1 MTVYRERR
9 RRTILRGAMPKV
21 TAAHEQEVR
30 DRIVRASLRVFAEKG
45 FHRATMQDV
54 VRESGLSVG
63 AIYTWFGGKDELIRA
78 GCDFI
83 TDQEM
88 GELAARLE
96 GVEGFRQRLATA
108 IGFYFD
114 QLDFDRA
121 VSGGPRLLLEAWA
134 AAETEPA
141 IREMLQRR
149 RREVVGAAVAMLH
162 EGVARGEMPS
172 WIEIGP
178 LAEGFGAL
186 LDGVGLLAMEE
197 GAGYR
202 RADAERRV
210 LAMIE
215 LLFAARAAERP
226 ARVEP
231 VAPRPYASLRYGDA
245 RLDRRVS

>member
-1 MTVYRERR
+1 
-9 RRTILRGAMPKV
+9 MPKV

-63 AIYTWFGGKDELIRA
+63 AIYTWFRGKDELILA

-88 GELAARLE
+88 GELGARLE
-96 GVEGFRQRLATA
+96 GIEDFRERLTTA

-114 QLDFDRA
+114 QLDFDRSVA
-121 VSGGPRLLLEAWA
+121 GGPRLLLEAWA
-134 AAETEPA
+134 AAEAEPA

-162 EGVARGEMPS
+162 EGVARGEMPP

-186 LDGVGLLAMEE
+186 LDGIGLLAMEE

-226 ARVEP
+226 QRLASA
-231 VAPRPYASLRYGDA
+231 APRAYPSMRYGDTRA
-245 RLDRRVS
+245 NRRAS